1 MILIY
6 LSVRMLKN
14 IDNKY
19 VFGYNRFPAQFIVA
33 NFDMRRKY
41 TPGFPGVFFLY
52 AGLSVP
58 HTYIGFMKFLSG
70 NQRPAP
76 SLGATG

>member
-1 MILIY
+1 MLQSNDTILIY

-19 VFGYNRFPAQFIVA
+19 IFGYNRFPTQFIVA

-41 TPGFPGVFFLY
+41 TLGFPRVFFCTR
-52 AGLSVP
+52 A
-58 HTYIGFMKFLSG
+58 
-70 NQRPAP
+70 
-76 SLGATG
+76 

>member
-19 VFGYNRFPAQFIVA
+19 IFGYNRFPTQFIVA
-33 NFDMRRKY
+33 NFDMRWKY
-41 TPGFPGVFFLY
+41 TPGFPGVFFCTR
-52 AGLSVP
+52 A
-58 HTYIGFMKFLSG
+58 
-70 NQRPAP
+70 
-76 SLGATG
+76 